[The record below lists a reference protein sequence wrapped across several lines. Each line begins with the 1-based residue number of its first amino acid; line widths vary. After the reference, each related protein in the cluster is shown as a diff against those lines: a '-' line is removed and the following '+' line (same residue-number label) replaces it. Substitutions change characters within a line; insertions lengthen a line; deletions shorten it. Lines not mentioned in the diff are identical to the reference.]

1 MMMKRVLGVMLLAL
15 LACGPGA
22 DTPTAKPARSA
33 RSAKPAK
40 PARSAK
46 PAEQDLGALRDS
58 FVWRDA
64 SQPAHDWDADLEACK
79 GRVGEDPSVR
89 KEAHPLV
96 RVAAFMKCMDETG
109 WEFKGKNR

>member
-1 MMMKRVLGVMLLAL
+1 MTMKRALGVMMLVL

-33 RSAKPAK
+33 EPSSQA
-40 PARSAK
+40 
-46 PAEQDLGALRDS
+46 AEQDLEALRDS

-64 SQPAHDWDADLEACK
+64 SQPAGDWDVDVEACQ
-79 GRVGEDPSVR
+79 GHADEDPSVR
-89 KEAHPLV
+89 KGAHPLV
-96 RVAAFMKCMDETG
+96 KVAAFMKCMDETG